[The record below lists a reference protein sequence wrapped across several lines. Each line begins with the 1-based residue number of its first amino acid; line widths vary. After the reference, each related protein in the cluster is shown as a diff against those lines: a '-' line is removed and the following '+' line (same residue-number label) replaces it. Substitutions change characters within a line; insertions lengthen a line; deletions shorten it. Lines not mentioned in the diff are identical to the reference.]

1 MKDWN
6 ASVQYGDLKGTSAA
20 DGHENALFN
29 MDKYLKQKGVD
40 TDRYKPIGIDFYAG
54 EGHLSFRFI
63 CEDQSSY
70 TKEVVSIGF
79 EKEQDMND
87 LFVILKRLNVMLL
100 PRNFS
105 PEEYDWTNFDSSIM
119 IEDRF

>member
-63 CEDQSSY
+63 NCNLSR
-70 TKEVVSIGF
+70 TTIR
-79 EKEQDMND
+79 
-87 LFVILKRLNVMLL
+87 RLTFLIQERIITTM
-100 PRNFS
+100 
-105 PEEYDWTNFDSSIM
+105 
-119 IEDRF
+119 

>member
-1 MKDWN
+1 MGMKMPCLIWTN
-6 ASVQYGDLKGTSAA
+6 ISSKKELI
-20 DGHENALFN
+20 
-29 MDKYLKQKGVD
+29 
-40 TDRYKPIGIDFYAG
+40 PIGINLLVLIFYAG

-63 CEDQSSY
+63 CEDQSSD